1 MILYYAVGGGL
12 GHISRSLAILNRSQ
26 WLAGRT
32 RLMTSS
38 AIAGLTVNHSPSPV
52 DHVAEETIRSKR
64 RYSEFLSDYL
74 ERYRVRL
81 LIVDTFPSGIVGEWG
96 WVKPSI
102 PVMLVA
108 RHLKWKEYSERAGAY
123 GVAPAHTLMVEPLDQ
138 EQERALENCGD
149 VLRMDSP
156 ITLEQPQGRAVK
168 SGVLVVHSGPAQELA
183 ELKKIATERVGGA
196 DSIDIV
202 SPERGV
208 YPAESFIRDY
218 STIVSGAGYNMCAL
232 ASQAAKGVTHIL
244 HPFERRYDDQ
254 FLRARRI
261 RDGMWSGAVGDG
273 AQKAATWL
281 QELAAGYLR

>member
-12 GHISRSLAILNRSQ
+12 GHISRSLAILNRSP
-26 WLAGRT
+26 WLAKRT

-38 AIAGLTVNHSPSPV
+38 AIAGIAVNHSPSPV
-52 DHVAEETIRSKR
+52 DHVADETVTSKR

-74 ERYRVRL
+74 NRHRIRL

-96 WVKPSI
+96 WVNSSI
-102 PVMLVA
+102 PMILVA
-108 RHLKWKEYSERAGAY
+108 RHVKWKEYEKRIGGAC
-123 GVAPAHTLMVEPLDQ
+123 VPPAHMLGVEPLDE

-156 ITLEQPQGRAVK
+156 IALEQHSGAVRNPNI
-168 SGVLVVHSGPAQELA
+168 LVVHSGPAEELGK
-183 ELKKIATERVGGA
+183 LKTIAMGRAGGA

-202 SPERGV
+202 SPERGI
-208 YPAESFIRDY
+208 YPVESFIRDY

-232 ASQAAKGVTHIL
+232 ASQAPKGVTHIL
-244 HPFERRYDDQ
+244 YPFERRFDDQ
-254 FLRARRI
+254 FLRVRRI
-261 RDGMWSGAVGDG
+261 GEGMWRGAIGDG

-281 QELAAGYLR
+281 QERAEYYLR